1 MPTGNSILIVED
13 DPAVANILQKQLQ
26 HEGYFCECVNNGDK
40 ALTSVRRHAP
50 DLVLLDR
57 VLPGLTGDEV
67 VRRLKSDPRTQSIP
81 VIMLTGKCDESDEL
95 VGLAL
100 GADDYVSKPFSF
112 KVLLARIV
120 AQLRRQAN
128 IEHRD
133 EVADVKSVALDRR
146 SPQVY
151 VNKMPVLLSP
161 TEYKILATLIAAQGR
176 VLGRDQLV
184 TIVYGDKVQPG
195 TFNIDG
201 EVEGLRRKMGPASI
215 CIHAVSDYGYAFC
228 PPPQEPAP
236 T

>member
-1 MPTGNSILIVED
+1 MPTGNSILLVED
-13 DPAVANILQKQLQ
+13 ETAVANILRKQLQ
-26 HEGYFCECVNNGDK
+26 HEGYFCEWVTDGEK
-40 ALTSVRRHAP
+40 ALLSVRRHAP

-57 VLPGLTGDEV
+57 VLPGMTGDEV
-67 VRRLKSDPRTQSIP
+67 VRRIKSDPRTQAIP
-81 VIMLTGKCDESDEL
+81 VIMLTGKGEESDEL

-120 AQLRRQAN
+120 AQLRRQAS
-128 IEHRD
+128 IEQRD

-151 VNKMPVLLSP
+151 VNKMAVQLSP

-176 VLGRDQLV
+176 VLAREQLL
-184 TIVYGDKVQPG
+184 TIVFGDKVQPG

-201 EVEGLRRKMGPASI
+201 EVETLRRKMGPASV

-228 PPPQEPAP
+228 PPPREGSLL
-236 T
+236 